1 MYETYKKTTSP
12 LFIFLVLFLT
22 GCTAATQEN
31 MDSAENNYT
40 ELTLFSDVSFW
51 NPPVWSFEEGSISA
65 GISKKTGAYLD
76 FTIPP
81 QDASKK
87 LSLMILKDE
96 LPDLI
101 VATDKNVIN
110 QLIRS
115 GKVCLCRI
123 FLKLTAGFPFA
134 ERFPERPETGVYP
147 TVRRLVC
154 LSFTPEYR

>member
-1 MYETYKKTTSP
+1 MKRTKKLLL
-12 LFIFLVLFLT
+12 LFLFFCLFLT

-76 FTIPP
+76 FAIPP

-87 LSLMILKDE
+87 LSLMILKM
-96 LPDLI
+96 
-101 VATDKNVIN
+101 N
-110 QLIRS
+110 S
-115 GKVCLCRI
+115 
-123 FLKLTAGFPFA
+123 LT
-134 ERFPERPETGVYP
+134 
-147 TVRRLVC
+147 
-154 LSFTPEYR
+154 